1 MFCGYLPDKGSERH
15 QTEAD
20 LCFPAASGQEMGT
33 KLPDMLEGLGGGGW
47 GESKLKAFVF
57 SSDSGCRCSCDDTL
71 KRDRSVWV

>member
-33 KLPDMLEGLGGGGW
+33 KLPDMLEGLGGCGW
-47 GESKLKAFVF
+47 GGIKVESICIL
-57 SSDSGCRCSCDDTL
+57 L
-71 KRDRSVWV
+71 